1 MKNRINVLYVHGY
14 MGSGS
19 GETATNIRR
28 LLNPDRY
35 NFISPNFSNRMADI
49 GENIQAINKI
59 IDRER
64 PSIIIGNSLGTFEVM
79 HSEAYM
85 YRVLINPVFNP
96 VTDSLKLEIFDES
109 FSAVSD
115 KISELA
121 NSFEVEERDKL
132 MTYGF
137 FGAEDDVVNCQT
149 QFEKL
154 FGANQMTVFPNV
166 GHQLFEPQ
174 LKVVVDKID
183 RIMDM
188 NDIIQK

>member
-19 GETATNIRR
+19 GETATNFKR

-35 NFISPNFSNRMADI
+35 NFISPNFSNRIADI
-49 GENIQAINKI
+49 GENILAINKI

-64 PSIIIGNSLGTFEVM
+64 PHIIIGNSLGTFEVM
-79 HSEAYM
+79 HSVRFK

-96 VTDSLKLEIFDES
+96 VTDSLQPEIFDES
-109 FSAVSD
+109 FSAISD

-121 NSFEVEERDKL
+121 NSLKIEEGDKL

-137 FGAEDDVVNCQT
+137 FGAEDDVVSCQV

-154 FGANQMTVFPNV
+154 FGT
-166 GHQLFEPQ
+166 
-174 LKVVVDKID
+174 
-183 RIMDM
+183 
-188 NDIIQK
+188 